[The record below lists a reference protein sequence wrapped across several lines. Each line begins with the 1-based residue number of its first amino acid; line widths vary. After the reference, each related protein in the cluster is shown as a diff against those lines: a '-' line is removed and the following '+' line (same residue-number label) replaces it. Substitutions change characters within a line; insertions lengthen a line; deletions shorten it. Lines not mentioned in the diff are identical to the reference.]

1 MKIYMTKTY
10 SVFESYGPIEI
21 NLEDYPDLQGK
32 SEEEI
37 LEHFNQIMYEETI
50 EGGSESNL
58 VDEFTFN
65 TEMIKQK
72 YSNEEEEIV
81 NMTHKEFYIWLE
93 GYLTGKLENKHI
105 EITPIVEKMSIW
117 LLMKNHQYQLDNLN
131 RYQFLL
137 TQYLN
142 MTQYHHLGILHL
154 KINNN

>member
-21 NLEDYPDLQGK
+21 NLDDYPDLQGK

-81 NMTHKEFYIWLE
+81 NY
-93 GYLTGKLENKHI
+93 
-105 EITPIVEKMSIW
+105 
-117 LLMKNHQYQLDNLN
+117 
-131 RYQFLL
+131 
-137 TQYLN
+137 
-142 MTQYHHLGILHL
+142 
-154 KINNN
+154 

>member
-21 NLEDYPDLQGK
+21 NLDDYPNLQGK

-37 LEHFNQIMYEETI
+37 LEHFNEIMYEETI

-81 NMTHKEFYIWLE
+81 NY
-93 GYLTGKLENKHI
+93 
-105 EITPIVEKMSIW
+105 
-117 LLMKNHQYQLDNLN
+117 
-131 RYQFLL
+131 
-137 TQYLN
+137 
-142 MTQYHHLGILHL
+142 
-154 KINNN
+154 

>member
-21 NLEDYPDLQGK
+21 DLEDYPDLQGK

-81 NMTHKEFYIWLE
+81 NY
-93 GYLTGKLENKHI
+93 
-105 EITPIVEKMSIW
+105 
-117 LLMKNHQYQLDNLN
+117 
-131 RYQFLL
+131 
-137 TQYLN
+137 
-142 MTQYHHLGILHL
+142 
-154 KINNN
+154 

>member
-21 NLEDYPDLQGK
+21 DLEDYPNLQGK

-81 NMTHKEFYIWLE
+81 NY
-93 GYLTGKLENKHI
+93 
-105 EITPIVEKMSIW
+105 
-117 LLMKNHQYQLDNLN
+117 
-131 RYQFLL
+131 
-137 TQYLN
+137 
-142 MTQYHHLGILHL
+142 
-154 KINNN
+154 

>member
-21 NLEDYPDLQGK
+21 NLDDYPNLQGK

-81 NMTHKEFYIWLE
+81 NY
-93 GYLTGKLENKHI
+93 
-105 EITPIVEKMSIW
+105 
-117 LLMKNHQYQLDNLN
+117 
-131 RYQFLL
+131 
-137 TQYLN
+137 
-142 MTQYHHLGILHL
+142 
-154 KINNN
+154 

>member
-81 NMTHKEFYIWLE
+81 NY
-93 GYLTGKLENKHI
+93 
-105 EITPIVEKMSIW
+105 
-117 LLMKNHQYQLDNLN
+117 
-131 RYQFLL
+131 
-137 TQYLN
+137 
-142 MTQYHHLGILHL
+142 
-154 KINNN
+154 

>member
-58 VDEFTFN
+58 ADEFTFN

-81 NMTHKEFYIWLE
+81 NY
-93 GYLTGKLENKHI
+93 
-105 EITPIVEKMSIW
+105 
-117 LLMKNHQYQLDNLN
+117 
-131 RYQFLL
+131 
-137 TQYLN
+137 
-142 MTQYHHLGILHL
+142 
-154 KINNN
+154 

>member
-21 NLEDYPDLQGK
+21 NLEDYPNLQGK

-81 NMTHKEFYIWLE
+81 NY
-93 GYLTGKLENKHI
+93 
-105 EITPIVEKMSIW
+105 
-117 LLMKNHQYQLDNLN
+117 
-131 RYQFLL
+131 
-137 TQYLN
+137 
-142 MTQYHHLGILHL
+142 
-154 KINNN
+154 

>member
-1 MKIYMTKTY
+1 MTKTY

-21 NLEDYPDLQGK
+21 DLEVYPDLQGK

-81 NMTHKEFYIWLE
+81 NY
-93 GYLTGKLENKHI
+93 
-105 EITPIVEKMSIW
+105 
-117 LLMKNHQYQLDNLN
+117 
-131 RYQFLL
+131 
-137 TQYLN
+137 
-142 MTQYHHLGILHL
+142 
-154 KINNN
+154 

>member
-21 NLEDYPDLQGK
+21 NLEDYPNLQGK

-65 TEMIKQK
+65 TELIKQK

-81 NMTHKEFYIWLE
+81 NY
-93 GYLTGKLENKHI
+93 
-105 EITPIVEKMSIW
+105 
-117 LLMKNHQYQLDNLN
+117 
-131 RYQFLL
+131 
-137 TQYLN
+137 
-142 MTQYHHLGILHL
+142 
-154 KINNN
+154 

>member
-1 MKIYMTKTY
+1 MTKTY

-21 NLEDYPDLQGK
+21 DLEDYPDLQGK

-81 NMTHKEFYIWLE
+81 NY
-93 GYLTGKLENKHI
+93 
-105 EITPIVEKMSIW
+105 
-117 LLMKNHQYQLDNLN
+117 
-131 RYQFLL
+131 
-137 TQYLN
+137 
-142 MTQYHHLGILHL
+142 
-154 KINNN
+154 

>member
-1 MKIYMTKTY
+1 MTKTY

-81 NMTHKEFYIWLE
+81 NY
-93 GYLTGKLENKHI
+93 
-105 EITPIVEKMSIW
+105 
-117 LLMKNHQYQLDNLN
+117 
-131 RYQFLL
+131 
-137 TQYLN
+137 
-142 MTQYHHLGILHL
+142 
-154 KINNN
+154 